1 MQIGSVQSWLLSL
14 VKQISFVYL
23 RADQFSSVQSCTL
36 FFSVEI
42 SSVYKFNAEL
52 CSLVH
57 QKSVQ
62 FNSAQNGTV

>member
-42 SSVYKFNAEL
+42 SSVYKFNA
-52 CSLVH
+52 
-57 QKSVQ
+57 
-62 FNSAQNGTV
+62 